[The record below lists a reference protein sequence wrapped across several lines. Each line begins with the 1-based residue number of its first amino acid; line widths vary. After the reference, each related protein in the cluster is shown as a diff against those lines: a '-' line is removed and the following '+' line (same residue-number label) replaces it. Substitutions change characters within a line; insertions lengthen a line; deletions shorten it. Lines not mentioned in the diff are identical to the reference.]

1 MSKIK
6 YDLFVCSE
14 ELSSEDEIKILPL
27 GLVKSQKG
35 EFVVDNESLKL
46 MKNHFK
52 SRGLD
57 IVVDYEHQTLNGG
70 QAPAGGWIK
79 DFYIKKNCIVAKVE
93 WTEKAKE
100 YIKNKEYRYLSPVI
114 QVRKNDKKAVVLHS
128 VALTNTPAIDNMYT
142 IANSLYLD
150 KNTMNECDVV
160 VFGVDKNLDDE
171 GDELMD
177 LLNQLISLLGL
188 NEGATESEVLEK
200 LKALMNTSNDEVV
213 ANKYKPDEQGTKT
226 KSLVLPT
233 EEFRAVLQLLDLK
246 ESATQEEV
254 TNSIMALKKPVNTNV
269 ELELKELKEKMA
281 TKEANELVE
290 MALKDGKIT
299 PAQKD
304 WATQYALTSQK
315 GFEEYV
321 KNAPQVVPLGELNQ
335 ASKIIKPTSDY
346 DTLACSMLGVSEE
359 DIKKYGGV
367 E

>member
-6 YDLFVCSE
+6 YDLFVLRS

-79 DFYIKKNCIVAKVE
+79 DFYIKENCIVAKVE

-142 IANSLYLD
+142 IVNTTNKCDQRSFSRSENFEANSLYLD

-200 LKALMNTSNDEVV
+200 LKALINTSNDEVV
-213 ANKYKPDEQGTKT
+213 ANK
-226 KSLVLPT
+226 
-233 EEFRAVLQLLDLK
+233 AVLQLLDLK

-359 DIKKYGGV
+359 DIKKYGGAL
-367 E
+367 

>member
-79 DFYIKKNCIVAKVE
+79 DFYIKENCIVAKVE

-142 IANSLYLD
+142 IANSL
-150 KNTMNECDVV
+150 
-160 VFGVDKNLDDE
+160 NLDDE

-213 ANKYKPDEQGTKT
+213 ANK
-226 KSLVLPT
+226 
-233 EEFRAVLQLLDLK
+233 AVLQLLDLK